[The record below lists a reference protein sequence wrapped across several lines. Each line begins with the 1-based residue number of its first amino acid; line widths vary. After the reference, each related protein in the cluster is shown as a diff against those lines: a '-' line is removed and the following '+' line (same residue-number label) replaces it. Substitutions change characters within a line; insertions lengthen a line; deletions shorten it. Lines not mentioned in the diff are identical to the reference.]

1 MKLLFLSLIF
11 LAQASLA
18 QIPLLDNKKEITAFL
33 DDWHVAAAE
42 ANAEAYFGSIA
53 SSGVFLGTDP
63 TERWTKEQFQEYAKE
78 AFDNN
83 RTWDFKPQKRFISF
97 NDDFS
102 IAWFDE
108 TLDTWMGPCRGSGV
122 IQKISGEWK
131 IRQYNLAV
139 TVNNDLM
146 TDYIKLIGK

>member
-1 MKLLFLSLIF
+1 MRLFLLSLIF
-11 LAQASLA
+11 LGQAAVA

-33 DDWHVAAAE
+33 DDWHVAAAQ
-42 ANAEAYFGSIA
+42 ADAEVYFGSIA

-63 TERWTKEQFQEYAKE
+63 TERWTKNQFQEYAKE
-78 AFDNN
+78 AFANK

-108 TLDTWMGPCRGSGV
+108 ILDTWMGPCRGSGV
-122 IQKISGEWK
+122 IQRISGEWK

-146 TDYIKLIGK
+146 TDYIKLIGR

>member
-1 MKLLFLSLIF
+1 MRLFFLSLIF

-18 QIPLLDNKKEITAFL
+18 QIPLLDNKKEIAEFL

-83 RTWDFKPQKRFISF
+83 RTWNFKPQKRFISF

>member
-1 MKLLFLSLIF
+1 MRLFFLSLIF

-78 AFDNN
+78 AFANN

>member
-1 MKLLFLSLIF
+1 MRLFFLSLIF

-83 RTWDFKPQKRFISF
+83 RTWNFKPQKRFISF

>member
-1 MKLLFLSLIF
+1 MRLFFLSLIF

-18 QIPLLDNKKEITAFL
+18 QIPLLDNKKEITEFL

-78 AFDNN
+78 AFANN

>member
-1 MKLLFLSLIF
+1 MRLFLLSLIF
-11 LAQASLA
+11 LGQAAVA
-18 QIPLLDNKKEITAFL
+18 QIPLLDNKKEVTAFL
-33 DDWHVAAAE
+33 DEWHVAAAQ
-42 ANAEAYFGSIA
+42 ADAEAYFGSIA
-53 SSGVFLGTDP
+53 SSGVYLGTDP
-63 TERWTKEQFQEYAKE
+63 TERWTKAQFQEFAKE
-78 AFDNN
+78 AFENK

-122 IQKISGEWK
+122 IQKISGQWK

-146 TDYIKLIGK
+146 TDYIKLIGR

>member
-1 MKLLFLSLIF
+1 MRLFFIALTFLSQVAI
-11 LAQASLA
+11 A
-18 QIPLLDNKKEITAFL
+18 QIPLLENKKEITEFL
-33 DDWHVAAAE
+33 DDWHVAAA
-42 ANAEAYFGSIA
+42 NADAATYFGSIA
-53 SSGVFLGTDP
+53 SSGIFLGTDP
-63 TERWTKEQFQEYAKE
+63 TERWTKAQFEEYAQE
-78 AFDNN
+78 AFENN

-139 TVNNDLM
+139 TVDNELM